1 MNNYQNVTE
10 PKEFTLRLESDPIL
24 KQCAKDW
31 DFSVD
36 ANAAAVEK
44 EMIRLMELF
53 KGIGLAANQVGLL
66 KRVFVIKLK
75 NNPEPFAVFNPVVLS
90 ESKEFQDGEEG
101 CLSFP
106 DLFLGV
112 KRPKE
117 IDVTY
122 LDKLGNECKIKLSGI
137 DARCFLHELDHLNG
151 VVFTEKISQMKLILA
166 RKKQRKSKW

>member
-1 MNNYQNVTE
+1 LNNYQNVTE

-24 KQCAKDW
+24 KQCATDW

-36 ANAAAVEK
+36 TNAEEVEK
-44 EMIRLMELF
+44 EMIRLMKLF
-53 KGIGLAANQVGLL
+53 NGIGLAANQVGLL

-75 NNPEPFAVFNPVVLS
+75 NNPEPFAVFNPAVLS
-90 ESKEFQDGEEG
+90 ESKELQDSEEG

-117 IDVTY
+117 IDVIY

-151 VVFTEKISQMKLILA
+151 IVFTEKISQMKLILA

>member
-1 MNNYQNVTE
+1 LNNLQTVTD
-10 PKEFTLRLESDPIL
+10 PKDFNLRLESDPVL
-24 KQCAKDW
+24 KQRAEDW
-31 DFSVD
+31 NFSTD
-36 ANAAAVEK
+36 QNAEEVESK
-44 EMIRLMELF
+44 MIQLMKTF
-53 KGIGLAANQVGLL
+53 NGIGLAANQVGLL

-75 NNPEPFAVFNPVVLS
+75 DNNTPFAVFNPTVLS
-90 ESKEFQDGEEG
+90 ESSDLQDGEEG

-117 IDVTY
+117 IEVNY

-151 VVFTEKISQMKLILA
+151 VVFTEKVSQMKLMLA
-166 RKKQRKSKW
+166 RKKQRKRKW